1 MVTPVYHPVMTT
13 TPLRSPSPAPSSAR
27 LVPSRRITDLPTY
40 VFAWL
45 DELKT
50 AARARGA
57 DLIDLGMGNPDQPTP
72 PQIVEA
78 ITRAYADPRSHGYP
92 PFRGTPEFR
101 AAVARFMEQRFGVE
115 VDPEHEVLALSG
127 AKEGI
132 AHATIAYANETT
144 VTLVPDIYYPVHGRA
159 TGLVGG
165 RTYLM
170 PLRAERG
177 FLPDLRAI
185 PRDVLGDARLLVL
198 NYPHN
203 PTGAVAPLALFED
216 AVTLCREH
224 GVLLVSDLAY
234 SELTYDG
241 AVAPSALQ
249 VPGAKDVTL
258 EFHSFSKTFNMAGS
272 RIGFA
277 VGGGDVIDALHAVR
291 TNVGYG
297 TPAAIQAGAAYALD
311 HVRELEGPVVE
322 RYRQRRDALLAG
334 FQSLGWRATPSRGT
348 MFVWLPIP
356 AGYGAQDWTRLL
368 MDRAG
373 VVVTPGNAFGPGGER
388 FFRVSLIADPPV
400 LSQAI
405 ERLRSA
411 GIHFGMRR
419 E

>member
-1 MVTPVYHPVMTT
+1 MTT
-13 TPLRSPSPAPSSAR
+13 TPLRTSVSAPSTAR
-27 LVPSRRITDLPTY
+27 LVPSRRVTELPTY

-45 DELKT
+45 DELK
-50 AARARGA
+50 AQARARGA

-72 PQIVEA
+72 PQIIDA
-78 ITRAYADPRSHGYP
+78 IAKAYADPRTHGYP
-92 PFRGTPEFR
+92 PFRGTHEFR
-101 AAVARFMEQRFGVE
+101 EAVARFMKRRFGVE

-132 AHATIAYANETT
+132 AHATLAYANEST
-144 VTLVPDIYYPVHGRA
+144 VSLVPDIYYPVHARA

-165 RTYLM
+165 RSYLM

-177 FLPDLRAI
+177 FLPDLRTI
-185 PRDVLGDARLLVL
+185 PRDVLPDARLLVL

-203 PTGAVAPLALFED
+203 PTGTVAPLALFED
-216 AVTLCREH
+216 AVAFGREH
-224 GVLLVSDLAY
+224 GALFISDLAY

-277 VGGGDVIDALHAVR
+277 VGGRAVIDALHAVR

-311 HVRELEGPVVE
+311 HVREFEAPVVE
-322 RYRQRRDALLAG
+322 RYRVRRDALVAG
-334 FQSLGWRATPSRGT
+334 FKSLGWPATPSRGT

-356 AGYGAQDWTRLL
+356 AGYRAQEWTRLL

-400 LSQAI
+400 LSAAI
-405 ERLRSA
+405 DRLRAA
-411 GIHFGMRR
+411 GIHYAMDRVG
-419 E
+419 

>member
-1 MVTPVYHPVMTT
+1 MTT
-13 TPLRSPSPAPSSAR
+13 TQLRPSGTAPAPAPSSAR
-27 LVPSRRITDLPTY
+27 LVPSRRLTDLPTY

-45 DELKT
+45 DELK
-50 AARARGA
+50 ADARARGA

-72 PQIVEA
+72 SQIIEA
-78 ITRAYADPRSHGYP
+78 IAKAYADPRTHGYP
-92 PFRGTPEFR
+92 PFRGTPVFR
-101 AAVARFMEQRFGVE
+101 EAVARFMKQRFGVDA
-115 VDPEHEVLALSG
+115 DPEHEVLALSG

-132 AHATIAYANETT
+132 AHATIAYANEATIS
-144 VTLVPDIYYPVHGRA
+144 LVPDIYYPVHARA
-159 TGLVGG
+159 TGLIGG
-165 RTYLM
+165 RTYPM
-170 PLRAERG
+170 PLRLERG

-185 PRDVLGDARLLVL
+185 PQDVLRQAALLVL

-203 PTGAVAPLALFED
+203 PTGTVAPLALFED
-216 AVTLCREH
+216 AVALCREH
-224 GVLLVSDLAY
+224 GILLISDVAY

-277 VGGGDVIDALHAVR
+277 VGGREVIDSLHAVR

-311 HVRELEGPVVE
+311 HVRELEKPVVA
-322 RYRQRRDALLAG
+322 RYRERRDVLLAG
-334 FQSLGWRATPSRGT
+334 FRSLGWESPAPRGT

-356 AGYGAQDWTRLL
+356 AGYGAQDWTKLL
-368 MDRAG
+368 IEHAG
-373 VVVTPGNAFGPGGER
+373 VVVTPGNAFGPGGED

-400 LSQAI
+400 LDRAI
-405 ERLRSA
+405 ERLRVA
-411 GIHFGMRR
+411 GIHFGMARD
-419 E
+419 